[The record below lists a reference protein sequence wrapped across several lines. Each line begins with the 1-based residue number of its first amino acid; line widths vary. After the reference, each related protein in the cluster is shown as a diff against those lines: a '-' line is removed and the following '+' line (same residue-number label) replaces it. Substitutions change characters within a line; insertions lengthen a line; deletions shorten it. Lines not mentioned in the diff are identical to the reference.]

1 MKLIFRNI
9 VIVWLS
15 TVIINALAQ
24 NTPGNYYVPI
34 KTFNLSTL
42 WRDNTIQSDGGD
54 RLAFPEPLGIIG
66 NDYQRFYIHYTSV
79 VKDAVNPCLYI
90 VKGKTRVKNNICSFK
105 GTIAVLSAKR
115 FNESYIGYKQGKV
128 VCDVHLYEDSSSRG
142 SGYIKGKLTTQ
153 FCINKKGQM
162 LYDALDSNADGYF
175 NNQFDGTWTSYKTG
189 VSKMCNWG
197 DYRIPDSKGLD
208 GGAGEFIVNEKYKN
222 NGWQNYVNMNSQD
235 KAVAKKAVDEENRKW
250 WE

>member
-1 MKLIFRNI
+1 
-9 VIVWLS
+9 
-15 TVIINALAQ
+15 
-24 NTPGNYYVPI
+24 
-34 KTFNLSTL
+34 
-42 WRDNTIQSDGGD
+42 
-54 RLAFPEPLGIIG
+54 
-66 NDYQRFYIHYTSV
+66 
-79 VKDAVNPCLYI
+79 
-90 VKGKTRVKNNICSFK
+90 
-105 GTIAVLSAKR
+105 
-115 FNESYIGYKQGKV
+115 
-128 VCDVHLYEDSSSRG
+128 
-142 SGYIKGKLTTQ
+142 
-153 FCINKKGQM
+153 M